1 MRAFF
6 DRAAS
11 NTTRNDTTKNAKH
24 AMAVPLIYSVFLRD
38 PGGDKFGLSGQPSM
52 VSVRFALK

>member
-11 NTTRNDTTKNAKH
+11 NTTRNDTKNAKH
-24 AMAVPLIYSVFLRD
+24 AAAVPLIYSVFLRD